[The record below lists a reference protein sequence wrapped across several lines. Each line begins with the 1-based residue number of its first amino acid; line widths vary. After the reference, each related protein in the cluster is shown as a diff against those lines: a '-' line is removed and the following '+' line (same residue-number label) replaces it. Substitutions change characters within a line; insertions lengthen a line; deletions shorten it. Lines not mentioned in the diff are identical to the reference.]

1 VRIRRRDVSD
11 DLNRKRIL
19 VADDENSVRRL
30 LHEILGANFDVI
42 EAQNGEEAVSLSQS
56 QRPDLIVMDMIM
68 PRMDGITAC
77 SLIRRD
83 EITADIPVIMLTAI
97 DHYLN
102 RNLAE
107 NTGVNVYLTK
117 PFNHHDLIRTVNELL
132 TESTSNSRS
141 TINS

>member
-1 VRIRRRDVSD
+1 MSD

-141 TINS
+141 TTNS